1 MLGSVASGTPYTT
14 MHGQPIIKICCI
26 KFTIQ
31 YGDSHYGTFGNLVY
45 ISLLEPN
52 VMLNTLS
59 QTPSILKQYSVIAVL
74 VVIPRIVLF
83 ATSVRFPIRTTWHDC
98 WDLGPWPNP

>member
-1 MLGSVASGTPYTT
+1 MLGSVANGTPYTT
-14 MHGQPIIKICCI
+14 THVQPIVKICYI
-26 KFTIQ
+26 KFTIE
-31 YGDSHYGTFGNLVY
+31 YGDPHYGTFGNLVY

-52 VMLNTLS
+52 VILNTLS
-59 QTPSILKQYSVIAVL
+59 QTPSVFKQYSVIALL

-98 WDLGPWPNP
+98 